1 MEFKQ
6 FSKAIYER
14 VSEFYGES
22 VKAQIEEVEKNNGVK
37 LTGLI
42 LFKEQT
48 NISPAVYLDDYY
60 KEYRRGRKVGDI
72 VAEIIRIYNRID
84 NRAKIDMNFL
94 KNYETAGERIC
105 FKLVHFGRNE
115 ALLREVPHIPYLDLA
130 IVFYF
135 AYESDILG
143 KGSVLIRNSYLKDWN
158 ISVQDLYRNAASN
171 TKRLFPV
178 KIMNIDELAA
188 DLTGEEKSDETDCSA
203 QILQE
208 KETLPMYVLTN
219 RSKQFG
225 AAGILYPEQLKKMA
239 DQLKNNLFVLPSS
252 IHEVILLPDHGEN
265 PGSLKFMVRE
275 VNETQVAEEEILSDS
290 VYYYDRET
298 DKVRILCD

>member
-6 FSKAIYER
+6 FSKAVCEG

-22 VKAQIEEVEKNNGVK
+22 VKVQIEEVEKNNGVK

-60 KEYRRGRKVGDI
+60 KEYRRGRKVSDI
-72 VAEIIRIYNRID
+72 VLEIIQIYNRID
-84 NRAKIDMNFL
+84 NRAKVDMNFL
-94 KNYETAGERIC
+94 KSYETVRERIC
-105 FKLVHFGRNE
+105 FKLVHFNRNE
-115 ALLREVPHIPYLDLA
+115 TLLREVPHIPYMDLA

-135 AYESDILG
+135 AYESEALG
-143 KGSVLIRNSYLKDWN
+143 KGSILIRSSHVEEWN
-158 ISVQDLYRNAASN
+158 ISVQDLYRCAAFN

-178 KIMNIDELAA
+178 KVMNINELVE
-188 DLTGEEKSDETDCSA
+188 DLTAEQRADEADECP
-203 QILQE
+203 QIFPE
-208 KETLPMYVLTN
+208 KEALPMYVLTN
-219 RSKQFG
+219 RAKQFG

-239 DQLKNNLFVLPSS
+239 DRLRNNLFILPSS

-265 PGSLKFMVRE
+265 PDSLKFMVRE

-290 VYYYDRET
+290 VYYYERET
-298 DKVRILCD
+298 DQVKILCD

>member
-1 MEFKQ
+1 LEFKQ
-6 FSKAIYER
+6 FSKIIYER

-42 LFKEQT
+42 LFNEQT

-60 KEYRRGRKVGDI
+60 KEYRRGRKVSDI
-72 VAEIIRIYNRID
+72 VVEIIRIYNRID
-84 NRAKIDMNFL
+84 NRAKIDMDFL
-94 KNYETAGERIC
+94 KSYETVQERVC

-115 ALLREVPHIPYLDLA
+115 ALLQEIPHIPYLDLA

-135 AYESDILG
+135 AYESEALG
-143 KGSVLIRNSYLKDWN
+143 KGSVLIRNSHLTDWN
-158 ISVQDLYRNAASN
+158 VSVQELYRNAASN

-188 DLTGEEKSDETDCSA
+188 DLTGEERTVETDCFS
-203 QILQE
+203 QIFPE
-208 KETLPMYVLTN
+208 KEALPMYVLTN

-225 AAGILYPEQLKKMA
+225 AAGILYQDQLKKMA
-239 DQLKNNLFVLPSS
+239 EQLKNNLFVLPSS

-265 PGSLKFMVRE
+265 PCSLKFMVRE

>member
-72 VAEIIRIYNRID
+72 AAEIIRIYNRID